1 MKRTIITFGLI
12 SGVISA
18 GMFLATVPFLDQ
30 IGFDRGYVVGYT
42 AIVLSFMLVFFGIKS
57 YRDNQSGGQISFG
70 RGFAVGIGITLIS
83 SLFYVMTWQLLYFVV
98 MPEKMHAHMNKYMA
112 YAMEKEKA
120 SGKSDAEIEQKKAE
134 MAKFMKQYENPVVNA
149 AFTLLEP
156 FPVGLVIT
164 LVSAGI
170 LRKKHGA
177 GMVTATSG
185 A

>member
-1 MKRTIITFGLI
+1 MKKTIITFGLI

-57 YRDNQSGGQISFG
+57 YRDHQGGGHISFG

-83 SLFYVMTWQLLYFVV
+83 CAVYVAQWEALYFTV
-98 MPEKMHAHMNKYMA
+98 MHDFTQKYAAHEMQKA
-112 YAMEKEKA
+112 KA
-120 SGKSDAEIEQKKAE
+120 SGASEAELKAKQE
-134 MAKFMKQYENPVVNA
+134 ELAKFEQLYQNPFINA
-149 AFTLLEP
+149 AMTFMEP

-164 LVSAGI
+164 LVSAAV
-170 LRKKHGA
+170 LRTKRGVQPA
-177 GMVTATSG
+177 AAS

>member
-1 MKRTIITFGLI
+1 MKKTIITFGLI

-70 RGFAVGIGITLIS
+70 RGFAVGLGITLIS
-83 SLFYVMTWQLLYFVV
+83 SLFYVATWQILYFVA
-98 MPEKMHAHMNKYMA
+98 MPEKMHAHMDKYVA

-120 SGKSDAEIEQKKAE
+120 SGKSDAEIQKKSEE
-134 MAKFMKQYENPVVNA
+134 MAKFMKMYENPVINA

-164 LVSAGI
+164 LISAGI
-170 LRKKHGA
+170 LRRKRA
-177 GMVTATSG
+177 MA
-185 A
+185 AAQ